1 MTRSRRNKKSVLD
14 EPARASIESMAHD
27 GRGVAHINGK
37 AVFIQGALPG
47 EEVVFRYHMQR
58 KNFDEGQVIDVLSA
72 SAARVE
78 PRCDHFNIC
87 GGCSLQHMSSEAQLK
102 AKQQVLLDNLKHIG
116 GLQVQTVLPVL
127 RGPVW
132 GYRRKARLGAKYVIK
147 KEAML
152 VGFREKR
159 SGLLADLTRCEVLHP
174 SVGTILPELRTL
186 LAGLD
191 IYDQIPQLEVAVGDD
206 STALVFRHLAELSSG
221 DQTVLRDFGE
231 THNVQIYLQPGG
243 PESITAL
250 LPAQGQERPAL
261 SYRLEKYQ
269 VELFFSP
276 TDFTQVNAEINRQM
290 VDRVIELLDPQPDEH
305 VLDLFCGLGNFTLPL
320 ARYAQQVTGVEG
332 EAKLVQRAR
341 DNALHNS
348 INNVDFHAADLA
360 KDFSGM
366 PWTTQRFDKILLD
379 PPRTGALEM
388 VRQLPMF
395 GAARIVYVSCN
406 PATLA
411 RDAQE
416 LVRLGYTLI
425 SAGVMDMFPHTAHV
439 ESIAL
444 FERVKN

>member
-1 MTRSRRNKKSVLD
+1 MTRSRRNNKPVAS
-14 EPARASIESMAHD
+14 EPVRAYIESMAHD

-37 AVFIQGALPG
+37 AVFIQDALPG
-47 EEVVFRYHMQR
+47 EDVTFRYHVQR
-58 KNFDEGQVIDVLSA
+58 KRFDEGQVVDVLST
-72 SAARVE
+72 SSARVE
-78 PRCDHFNIC
+78 PQCSHFTIC
-87 GGCSLQHMSSEAQLK
+87 GGCSLQHMSSEGQLA

-116 GLQVQTVLPVL
+116 GLQVQTVLPAL
-127 RGPVW
+127 HGPAW

-152 VGFREKR
+152 VGFREKS

-174 SVGTILPELRTL
+174 SVGTILPELREL

-191 IYDQIPQLEVAVGDD
+191 IYDRIPQLEVAVGDD
-206 STALVFRHLAELSSG
+206 STALVFRHLAELSIA
-221 DQTVLRDFGE
+221 DQGALSTFGVI
-231 THNVQIYLQPGG
+231 HNVQIYLQPGG

-250 LPAQGQERPAL
+250 WPEQAKL

-269 VELFFSP
+269 IELFFLP
-276 TDFTQVNAEINRQM
+276 TDFTQVNADINRQM
-290 VDRVIELLDPQPDEH
+290 IDRVIGLLDPQPNEH

-320 ARYAQQVTGVEG
+320 ARYAGQVTGVESD
-332 EAKLVQRAR
+332 AKLVQRAR

-348 INNVDFHAADLA
+348 INNADFHAADLA
-360 KDFSGM
+360 KDLSGM
-366 PWTTQRFDKILLD
+366 SWAAQSYDKILLD
-379 PPRTGALEM
+379 PPRTGALEIIS
-388 VRQLPMF
+388 QLPMF

-416 LVRLGYTLI
+416 LVRLNYTLI
-425 SAGVMDMFPHTAHV
+425 SAGVMDMFPHTTHV

-444 FERVKN
+444 FERVGI